1 MQERIA
7 RAIYEGRN
15 GAKCKP
21 WAHQPKA
28 HREPYLLD
36 ALAAMKA
43 MREPTE
49 ERSRSSEL
57 GAKVRKV
64 AAQLSVERFNGWA
77 NPLVSDLVD
86 AADFLEGKKPI
97 QDSSDAVLSL
107 DAEISIAEGGKDG

>member
-1 MQERIA
+1 MTDTSSPEGGRPVSEMQERIA

-15 GAKCKP
+15 GARCKP

-49 ERSRSSEL
+49 AMAKASRIEQPCPC
-57 GAKVRKV
+57 GRRHTVW
-64 AAQLSVERFNGWA
+64 AANRWPHMLS
-77 NPLVSDLVD
+77 
-86 AADFLEGKKPI
+86 
-97 QDSSDAVLSL
+97 
-107 DAEISIAEGGKDG
+107 AEISIAEGGKDGK